1 MDARYAIRKTQLLD
15 ECQVAP
21 EIFEQVIPRLYAFMA
36 PFVKTFQGQIAA
48 QHAKTYVC
56 GLLSDVEHKNVE
68 SIAYRFGQSRLPLQ
82 GFIGWAEWDDEPL
95 RAELI
100 SQVNRH
106 LGQGDGVL
114 VFDPSAF
121 PKSGRE
127 SVGVARQW
135 CGRLGKVDNCQVAIS
150 LGYVSRKGHSLVD
163 TRLYLPK
170 EWTKDQARLDKAG
183 VPRACRGFRTRH
195 QLALEMLAKN
205 GAALPHGWIAGDDE
219 MGRPYGFRRRLASLG
234 ERYLLAVP
242 SNTAMRDLE
251 VEPPGASGRGRPPTR
266 PWQRVEAWSQALDD
280 AAWQRIDVRDG
291 SKGPLVVEM
300 VKRRVV
306 SRTHRR
312 QQGDEELLVV
322 IRYRDRDQAQVVKVD
337 YYLSNAVSETP
348 LWELAR
354 VAKAAHRIEECI
366 QRSKSEA
373 GLADYEVRHWT
384 GWQQHQT
391 LSLLAT
397 WFLERETHRGK
408 KMDPC
413 DHLATDSPGH
423 RDDLTRRVSVRNDVA
438 YAEGTSKA
446 LATQ

>member
-48 QHAKTYVC
+48 QHAKTSVC

-68 SIAYRFGQSRLPLQ
+68 SIAYRLGQSRLPLQ

-135 CGRLGKVDNCQVAIS
+135 CGRLGKVDNCQVALY

-170 EWTKDQARLDKAG
+170 EWTKDQARLDKA
-183 VPRACRGFRTRH
+183 VLRACRGFRTRH

-205 GAALPHGWIAGDDE
+205 ERRCRMAGLPVTTRWDARTGFVVGWHLWESDTCWQCLRTRRCVISKSSRQGPAAAVA
-219 MGRPYGFRRRLASLG
+219 RPRVLG
-234 ERYLLAVP
+234 
-242 SNTAMRDLE
+242 N
-251 VEPPGASGRGRPPTR
+251 
-266 PWQRVEAWSQALDD
+266 VEAWSQALDD
-280 AAWQRIDVRDG
+280 VAWQRIDVRDG

-384 GWQQHQT
+384 GWQHHQT

-397 WFLERETHRGK
+397 WFLERNPSGK
-408 KMDPC
+408 KWTPAITLPQIRQGIAMI
-413 DHLATDSPGH
+413 L
-423 RDDLTRRVSVRNDVA
+423 RDVFS
-438 YAEGTSKA
+438 AERCRIC
-446 LATQ
+446 